1 MDKRRKKANQK
12 SLIRDER
19 GESDIK
25 IILVSIAIALALVAG
40 GLILLVT
47 VTPYLQEKKTII
59 DIPEDSPWAN
69 GASDFLS
76 DIGWAFLIA
85 GILGVIYLMWLIWIY
100 IQG

>member
-1 MDKRRKKANQK
+1 MKASQK
-12 SLIRDER
+12 SLIRDES

-40 GLILLVT
+40 GLILLVK
-47 VTPYLQEKKTII
+47 VTPYLQEKEKTII

-76 DIGWAFLIA
+76 DIGWALLII
-85 GILGVIYLMWLIWIY
+85 GILGGILIWLIWDY
-100 IQG
+100 TQR